1 MAGWTGED
9 AWEDA
14 MKGKVLA
21 LFTLGPLCLALVSKA
36 SGQVGFA
43 RTDYPAGA
51 QPAAVVI
58 ADFNGD
64 GKADLAVA
72 NFGSNNVSILLG
84 NGSGTFGAASGF
96 ATGNNP
102 VYVAVGDFNAD
113 NKLDLAVANQN
124 SDSISV

>member
-1 MAGWTGED
+1 
-9 AWEDA
+9 

-84 NGSGTFGAASGF
+84 NGNGTFSPQTFFNAGMGPVSV
-96 ATGNNP
+96 ATGDGRQWFCN
-102 VYVAVGDFNAD
+102 GQQSR
-113 NKLDLAVANQN
+113 LCGRRRLQR
-124 SDSISV
+124 